1 MTLKESRLQKS
12 TSSIRSSLKSE
23 HFKTDRDSNVENW
36 KTARHTLT
44 GNSNWT
50 NIDILIDSLDSD
62 ETTKRTRSLSTF
74 WVNKP
79 SNVLNS
85 FNSLNTKSKFK
96 IDTQI
101 NNEALFEENF
111 KLKEETDESFT
122 NSSDDS
128 VSQ

>member
-1 MTLKESRLQKS
+1 MIDSV
-12 TSSIRSSLKSE
+12 
-23 HFKTDRDSNVENW
+23 DSN
-36 KTARHTLT
+36 
-44 GNSNWT
+44 
-50 NIDILIDSLDSD
+50 

-101 NNEALFEENF
+101 NNEDLFEENF